1 LGDTDCD
8 SLSGCSGHG
17 TCAENVCICQ
27 DGYGSSTDIMV
38 YKSPKC
44 DQRSCPAGRSW
55 ADVPTKSNTGHKL
68 SECSDSG
75 LCNRDNG
82 ICECFDG
89 YDGSACERTECKDN
103 CNNHGRCLSMK
114 EAAVSTNA
122 LPLLCY
128 PTKYSGNEATTTWDE
143 NMIHGCVCDSSW
155 AVGYGNGERQI
166 PEYYGSSCQ

>member
-1 LGDTDCD
+1 
-8 SLSGCSGHG
+8 
-17 TCAENVCICQ
+17 
-27 DGYGSSTDIMV
+27 
-38 YKSPKC
+38 
-44 DQRSCPAGRSW
+44 
-55 ADVPTKSNTGHKL
+55 
-68 SECSDSG
+68 
-75 LCNRDNG
+75 
-82 ICECFDG
+82 
-89 YDGSACERTECKDN
+89 
-103 CNNHGRCLSMK
+103 MK